1 MSLTAWVL
9 IASASAFVIK
19 LAGYLLPRSVLDRPQ
34 VIALAKM
41 MTVGLLASL
50 TIMNTVSSGQRLTP
64 DARLVSL
71 LVAAIALKLRAPFIV
86 VVLLGA
92 LAAALGRLAG
102 LP

>member
-1 MSLTAWVL
+1 MATAQPRRGGHAVSLTAWVL

-64 DARLVSL
+64 M
-71 LVAAIALKLRAPFIV
+71 RAWCRCSWRRSP
-86 VVLLGA
+86 
-92 LAAALGRLAG
+92 
-102 LP
+102 

>member
-34 VIALAKM
+34 VIAL
-41 MTVGLLASL
+41 
-50 TIMNTVSSGQRLTP
+50 
-64 DARLVSL
+64 
-71 LVAAIALKLRAPFIV
+71 KLRAPFIV